1 MGSGGRGG
9 VPNLTLHQRGIPGHT
24 GGGIQ
29 SHRKATFSG
38 GTMSTPVAM
47 KLGIRVKVGQTP
59 TLVLKKTG
67 SSTPMVLTAI
77 TNPLD
82 PVFADLA
89 STFGKDTEEQW
100 FAFTFT
106 WLPGLG
112 VAFDSDLSLAPF
124 PPPLPS
130 TISDNGFQVVTVV
143 FCHANVSF
151 GSGPYSYAISA
162 LPGQFSTGFPLS
174 DLRPKP
180 PKKATQKKSAKKPKA
195 KAKKKPR
202 R

>member
-1 MGSGGRGG
+1 MGSAGRGG
-9 VPNLTLHQRGIPGHT
+9 LPNLTLQQRGIPGHT

-77 TNPLD
+77 ANPLD

-112 VAFDSDLSLAPF
+112 VAFDSDLSLTPF
-124 PPPLPS
+124 PPAGV
-130 TISDNGFQVVTVV
+130 SDNGFQVVTVV
-143 FCHANVSF
+143 FCHANVTF

-162 LPGQFSTGFPLS
+162 LPGKFSTGFPLS
-174 DLRPKP
+174 ALTPKP
-180 PKKATQKKSAKKPKA
+180 PKKTTKKKSAKKPKA

>member
-1 MGSGGRGG
+1 MGTS
-9 VPNLTLHQRGIPGHT
+9 
-24 GGGIQ
+24 
-29 SHRKATFSG
+29 
-38 GTMSTPVAM
+38 VAM

-59 TLVLKKTG
+59 TLVLKKSG
-67 SSTPMVLTAI
+67 SSAPIVMTAI
-77 TNPLD
+77 PAGD
-82 PVFADLA
+82 AVYADLA

-112 VAFDSDLSLAPF
+112 VAFDSDLSLTPF
-124 PPPLPS
+124 PPAGV
-130 TISDNGFQVVTVV
+130 SDNGFQVVTVV
-143 FCHANVSF
+143 FCHANVTF

-162 LPGQFSTGFPLS
+162 LPGKFSTGFPLS
-174 DLRPKP
+174 ALTPKP
-180 PKKATQKKSAKKPKA
+180 PKKTAKKKSAKKPKA

>member
-1 MGSGGRGG
+1 MSSGGRGG
-9 VPNLTLHQRGIPGHT
+9 VPNLTLQQRGIPGHT

-38 GTMSTPVAM
+38 QTTSTPVLM
-47 KLGIRVKVGQTP
+47 NLGIRVKVGQTP
-59 TLVLKKTG
+59 TLVLKKRG
-67 SSTPMVLTAI
+67 SSVPIVMTAI
-77 TNPLD
+77 PTAD
-82 PVFADLA
+82 PVYTDLA
-89 STFGKDTEEQW
+89 TTFGKDTEEQW

-124 PPPLPS
+124 PPPPPS
-130 TISDNGFQVVTVV
+130 TMTDNGFQVVTVV
-143 FCHANVSF
+143 FCHANVTF

-174 DLRPKP
+174 ALKPKP
-180 PKKATQKKSAKKPKA
+180 PKKTAKKKSAKKPKT